1 MIEIILAAALGA
13 AIVASVWGV
22 LALLR
27 QSAERSARRAES
39 LHELVQLQ
47 TALASSFRTLVM
59 TDKPVRQP
67 GGSRAPGTGGGSS
80 GTAASPAGS
89 AVSGVGG
96 ASSAGDNAAA
106 SRADA
111 MRQRIDERREAAA
124 ATIEERRNAG
134 RDARGEADDGPPPPP
149 PRLLLDFDR
158 ERSLPR
164 LEVVTTSPAVAVQ
177 DAAGLTGFVSPEE
190 NDGVRGAFEIEP
202 GRRAGTYDVW
212 YRVYDLE
219 GPSPLEGR
227 RPIGQ
232 RRVASGLTRFNVV
245 FYKTIEGKGLVP
257 LDFTSPDSPVEAFD
271 WRRQPGDFDA
281 AGWGKTPAARHFN
294 HLPAYVEVEAETWQG
309 QRARWL
315 FEVKWIVTRAPD
327 NAASAAAK
335 AAAAAASGAKNQPA
349 RTGPGVQLG
358 PDGRPVTELFGPDG
372 RRR

>member
-67 GGSRAPGTGGGSS
+67 GGARGGAGGGAGAGAAAASGSGAAPGGADRLG
-80 GTAASPAGS
+80 AAES
-89 AVSGVGG
+89 
-96 ASSAGDNAAA
+96 AAA

-124 ATIEERRNAG
+124 STIEDRRNAG

-164 LEVVTTSPAVAVQ
+164 LELVTTSPAVAVQ

-245 FYKTIEGKGLVP
+245 FYKTIDGKGLLP
-257 LDFTSPDSPVEAFD
+257 LDFTNPDSPVEPFD

-309 QRARWL
+309 QRALWM

-327 NAASAAAK
+327 NAAGAAAK
-335 AAAAAASGAKNQPA
+335 AAAAAAAGAKNQPA